1 MTRRGSGA
9 AVWVSRADA
18 GRGNEAEAEAEA
30 EQMQKRNQEQHQK
43 ENERRGTKLQVMQA
57 SSSGLLGANESG
69 VGPEWVKNPPGLNL
83 VYRSPVFSAEGQ
95 SALVK

>member
-1 MTRRGSGA
+1 MALPFGNRGLTLETM
-9 AVWVSRADA
+9 RQ
-18 GRGNEAEAEAEA
+18 RQRQEA

-83 VYRSPVFSAEGQ
+83 FIEARFFSAEGQ
-95 SALVK
+95 STLVK